1 MVQIAPIH
9 SLGQID
15 QFPVLSELSGSLLID
30 DKSVIGDF
38 AGLQIRDL
46 DAAQLDDDFKAK
58 AEMCKSHEDFREALC
73 ETLIAPE
80 TCLEA
85 YVLLNHLYPEHR
97 LSIVRGSFRY
107 NAPENAKIPLRI
119 VSGDTSVVVRVNL
132 ASFGNITQ
140 SYWRKRLGVR
150 TEIEKTLDETR
161 PGWREE
167 MIELDKKVQEEIKR
181 GESSVPEDSVPEDSV
196 PCTTKK

>member
-1 MVQIAPIH
+1 MTMKAVFGFCICIAVVQIAPIH

-132 ASFGNITQ
+132 ASFGNIC
-140 SYWRKRLGVR
+140 KRCIFRVFLQFQYCLGV
-150 TEIEKTLDETR
+150 KASAMPA
-161 PGWREE
+161 PGQALRHEHVHQRRSYAGQTC
-167 MIELDKKVQEEIKR
+167 LGD
-181 GESSVPEDSVPEDSV
+181 
-196 PCTTKK
+196 